1 MGSKRIKWNWIGVHA
16 AVLMMSSR
24 QKQSQAATIQ
34 AERTFLTVLVTFSN
48 RFRAWLQIILAEAN
62 TFLENN
68 KIITII
74 FNYIFGLMYDVSKNP
89 LFEMN

>member
-1 MGSKRIKWNWIGVHA
+1 MELDRSARSCFDDVFTP
-16 AVLMMSSR
+16 
-24 QKQSQAATIQ
+24 KQSQAATIH

-62 TFLENN
+62 IFLENN